1 MGNDPILSLSQSEV
15 LNLYTMVTV
24 IDWSVW
30 QDLNLR
36 FLTSKASRLD
46 RTFSHTDKLWWRP
59 GVSNPSRHS
68 TCKAEPQPSAAP
80 INTGTQCWLRS
91 NYSRLIKTVPH
102 HSVYW
107 AFLILAREPG
117 FEPGMTE
124 SKSVVFPTTLFPNNS
139 HKRIWHKPGVP
150 QDQSVPMLCE
160 HTHAPLTSPKTFL
173 SRATLQKLAIQAL
186 WAKNYLC

>member
-36 FLTSKASRLD
+36 FLTSKASRLNQ
-46 RTFSHTDKLWWRP
+46 TFSHTDNFGGGRGYRTPLDILLARQNRSP
-59 GVSNPSRHS
+59 LLP
-68 TCKAEPQPSAAP
+68 PYY
-80 INTGTQCWLRS
+80 GTQCWLRS

-107 AFLILAREPG
+107 AINTIMKTYKNITPG
-117 FEPGMTE
+117 GLNFHLSLSDGVCCIVIYDRFFCEYCIQYFTNVN
-124 SKSVVFPTTLFPNNS
+124 KALRFINN
-139 HKRIWHKPGVP
+139 
-150 QDQSVPMLCE
+150 L
-160 HTHAPLTSPKTFL
+160 
-173 SRATLQKLAIQAL
+173 
-186 WAKNYLC
+186 